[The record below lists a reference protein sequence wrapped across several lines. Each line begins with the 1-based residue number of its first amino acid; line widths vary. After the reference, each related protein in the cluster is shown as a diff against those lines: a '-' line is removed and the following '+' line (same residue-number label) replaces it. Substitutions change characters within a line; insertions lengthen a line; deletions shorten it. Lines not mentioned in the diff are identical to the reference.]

1 MAAPPKPWIPLSARL
16 EGRFAARGLPPL
28 GFSLLEAE
36 GPAFGRLRPEG
47 DRGARISVAG
57 ALAVIEREGRGRYRM
72 LWEGVEAL
80 SAEGPPEGF
89 RIAPGGEPW
98 EAEIHLLRNAA
109 IARGPGGCARVEGD
123 VAGLRYAARFE
134 GEAGLPAALFLLHRL
149 ATARSRAFV
158 LAGR

>member
-1 MAAPPKPWIPLSARL
+1 MAAPPKPWSPLSARL

-47 DRGARISVAG
+47 GRGARISAAG
-57 ALAVIEREGRGRYRM
+57 ALVVIEREGRGRYRM
-72 LWEGVEAL
+72 LWEGVQAL

-98 EAEIHLLRNAA
+98 EAGLRLLRNFAT
-109 IARGPGGCARVEGD
+109 ARGPGGRARVEGD
-123 VAGLRYAARFE
+123 LAGLRYGARFE
-134 GEAGLPAALFLLHRL
+134 GEAGLPAALFLLYRL
-149 ATARSRAFV
+149 AAARSRAFV
-158 LAGR
+158 VGGR